1 MQIACSYNPMFL
13 NDASLIDVNVQ
24 LIELGMEAYND
35 LFAQKANYLSMVY
48 QNNLSL
54 HLARSPIVEKYTYQ
68 DSFIEEKLLPLTNDD
83 RVISIGFHLSGSR
96 YDNIGRLGFTSHY
109 KASSMYEKN
118 CIRFIEEVYN
128 RIDKE
133 VWLENANFYS
143 KNIFEIIENWK
154 SVSRI
159 LENSNAKLIVDISHL
174 VIDCTNVGVSPDIF
188 LGCICWDRVSEIHL
202 SGIIEGRDGTLHD
215 GHGEKVD
222 IKSWL
227 LFKQILDLNVL
238 NDDVFV
244 NIEHSELSWINKVDD
259 YQDDFYQ
266 LKDMIG
272 DYKKNFIISDKFDS
286 AEKYAKSFLKKILIS
301 HVKNY
306 TEICHTLN
314 ITEDELFDGWLKF
327 VLDKYCK
334 IALSKSEIDSMIKK
348 DTIYF
353 LDSFIEF
360 VSLQYD

>member
-133 VWLENANFYS
+133 V
-143 KNIFEIIENWK
+143 
-154 SVSRI
+154 
-159 LENSNAKLIVDISHL
+159 
-174 VIDCTNVGVSPDIF
+174 
-188 LGCICWDRVSEIHL
+188 
-202 SGIIEGRDGTLHD
+202 
-215 GHGEKVD
+215 
-222 IKSWL
+222 
-227 LFKQILDLNVL
+227 
-238 NDDVFV
+238 
-244 NIEHSELSWINKVDD
+244 
-259 YQDDFYQ
+259 
-266 LKDMIG
+266 
-272 DYKKNFIISDKFDS
+272 
-286 AEKYAKSFLKKILIS
+286 
-301 HVKNY
+301 
-306 TEICHTLN
+306 
-314 ITEDELFDGWLKF
+314 
-327 VLDKYCK
+327 
-334 IALSKSEIDSMIKK
+334 
-348 DTIYF
+348 
-353 LDSFIEF
+353 
-360 VSLQYD
+360 